1 MKIWKLSS
9 DVQNYDAVKPV
20 DGYNHS
26 LFSHLTVLQKPT
38 HADYDRSFVM
48 Q

>member
-1 MKIWKLSS
+1 MKIWKFSS

-26 LFSHLTVLQKPT
+26 FVLTFNGASK
-38 HADYDRSFVM
+38 ADTCRL
-48 Q
+48 